1 MRSLFLARAIIS
13 TFLGP
18 PPTVYHTAE
27 HKDQNR
33 GNDVLSNIIW
43 EDKSGQRLNQ
53 TRPVEL
59 NTAYIIVKDDVE
71 HTAKE
76 WVDIFKK
83 PNGKNY
89 TIQRILQFAQEHN
102 HGFRYKVFSNLRGE
116 VWKSIPGS
124 KNSRG
129 EWLIST
135 KNRMKYKTN
144 HAENVLA
151 VDQLITKE
159 GYPSVCINGKQLLCH
174 YLSMMTFRPREYAA
188 KLPDDIVLHKND
200 DRFDFNPF
208 RLRWGTH
215 TENRT
220 DAHNNGKYDGTK
232 TERKPVSSYIDGV
245 FEKTHESSY
254 AAAEFLQ
261 ENGYPNA
268 IHQGVR
274 SGLNINVIRYGRT
287 WLLI

>member
-1 MRSLFLARAIIS
+1 MTTLQYYFKTGEFVQFPAYTIDNLGVVKNANTGYVLSKRRNKGGGYNIISVYHKRTMRSLFLARAIIS

-59 NTAYIIVKDDVE
+59 HTAYIIVKDDVE

-102 HGFRYKVFSNLRGE
+102 HGFRFDMAAHGCFYKLV
-116 VWKSIPGS
+116 
-124 KNSRG
+124 KN
-129 EWLIST
+129 IS
-135 KNRMKYKTN
+135 
-144 HAENVLA
+144 
-151 VDQLITKE
+151 
-159 GYPSVCINGKQLLCH
+159 
-174 YLSMMTFRPREYAA
+174 YL
-188 KLPDDIVLHKND
+188 K
-200 DRFDFNPF
+200 
-208 RLRWGTH
+208 
-215 TENRT
+215 
-220 DAHNNGKYDGTK
+220 
-232 TERKPVSSYIDGV
+232 
-245 FEKTHESSY
+245 
-254 AAAEFLQ
+254 
-261 ENGYPNA
+261 
-268 IHQGVR
+268 
-274 SGLNINVIRYGRT
+274 
-287 WLLI
+287 